1 MSRATLASLGVV
13 AALAGIAL
21 QAGTAGAQAPHE
33 GPGGPILV
41 VSGDSNAFGRYYA
54 EILRNEGLNEFDAA
68 DISDLDAPTLDA
80 HDVVIL
86 GETPVSAA
94 QAQMLSDWVDAGGN
108 LIAMRPDPSLAG
120 LLGLTD
126 TGNTLANAYLQVDTS
141 GSPGAGIA
149 GQTMQFHG
157 TADLY
162 APNDAEVVATLFSDA
177 TTPTANPA
185 LTLRSVGSNGGQ
197 AAAFTYD
204 LARSVVYT
212 RQGNPDWAGQERDGE
227 SGPIRPDDLFFGNAL
242 GDEQADWVDLDKVAI
257 PQADEQQRLLANL
270 IGEMNRDRMPLPRF
284 WYFPRSEKAVVVMT
298 GDDHSS
304 GGTAGRFD
312 QYKALSPPGC
322 SVADWECI
330 RSSSYIY
337 PGTPISAAQAEGYN
351 ADGFEIGLHPNTG
364 CGNWTPAELDEYYDD
379 QLAALASEHPG
390 LPGPVSSRTHCIAW
404 SDWASQAKVERD
416 HGIRLDTNYYYW
428 PGSWIQ
434 DRPGLMT
441 GSAMPMRFAD
451 LDGTMIDAYQA
462 ATQMTDESGQSFPF
476 TDRLAPRPGDR
487 ERGLLRGLR
496 REHAHGQPFLERV
509 GRDRVLRALT
519 GRPDRLR
526 PAAARM
532 DRRAQRVLVRLP
544 RLERERPQLHDRRRP
559 GANGLRAMVPTSSAV
574 GALTGVTRDGTPIAT
589 TTETIKGVQY
599 AFFSATPG
607 DYEASYAVDDT
618 APLISDV
625 TATADGDGTATVAW
639 ETNEPSDSRVDYGT
653 GPGSLGSSE
662 GSASL
667 VTSHSVELNGLQP
680 NATYHYRVTSEDEAG
695 NSATE
700 PPGGAPLSFSTPSAS
715 LTDTTVADFSA
726 GAPGADTYVSE
737 TANGEVMLRPAVGAE
752 FAGGPALPAG
762 WSGATWESQG
772 GGAGGTAA
780 VSGGSL
786 HVNGAFASTDT
797 TFGPGSS
804 LEGVATFG
812 AATFQHVA
820 LTDNFESVWA
830 MFSTRGTTN
839 QLFASTQFGSG
850 VTDTPIPGSL
860 VGSSHRYRIEWDLTE
875 VRYFVD
881 GSLVA
886 THTGTFGPALRAAAS
901 DFTAG
906 GPELAVDWMRVGPYP
921 ASGAFESRIF
931 DAGQAVNWNQLSWIE
946 NTPAGTDV
954 QLSVRTGNTPTPDG
968 SWSSF
973 APIATSGGSIGGNSR
988 YLQYRAELS
997 TTDPSRTPEL
1007 TEVSASY
1014 TAGVDT
1020 TPPTIVQRSPAPG
1033 ATGVARGAD
1042 VHVEFSEPMSPATI
1056 DETSVRLRR
1065 QGAGADVAADV
1076 SYAGATATLD
1086 PVADLTAGAVYE
1098 VTVEDTVE
1106 DANGNA
1112 LGADDTWTFTVA
1124 PLSLTDT
1131 TVADFS
1137 AGAPGADTYVSE
1149 TANGEVM
1156 LRPAVGA
1163 EFAGGPALPAGWSGA
1178 TWESQGGGAGGT
1190 AAVSGGS
1197 LHVNGAFA
1205 STDTTFGPGSSLEG
1219 VATFGAATFQHVA
1232 LTDNFES
1239 VWAMFSTRGTTNQ
1252 LFASTQFGSGV
1263 TDTPIPGSLVGSSHR
1278 YRIEW
1283 DLTEVRY
1290 FVDGSLVATHTG
1302 TFGPALRAAASDF
1315 TAGGPELAVDWMRV
1329 GPYPAS
1335 GAFESRIFD
1344 AGQAVNWNQ
1353 LSWIENTPA
1362 GTDIQLSVRTGNTP
1376 TPDGSWSSF
1385 APIATSGGSIGGNS
1399 RYLQYRAEL
1408 STTDPSRRRS

>member
-1 MSRATLASLGVV
+1 
-13 AALAGIAL
+13 
-21 QAGTAGAQAPHE
+21 
-33 GPGGPILV
+33 
-41 VSGDSNAFGRYYA
+41 
-54 EILRNEGLNEFDAA
+54 
-68 DISDLDAPTLDA
+68 
-80 HDVVIL
+80 
-86 GETPVSAA
+86 
-94 QAQMLSDWVDAGGN
+94 
-108 LIAMRPDPSLAG
+108 MRPDPDLSD
-120 LLGLTD
+120 LLGLTS
-126 TGNTLANAYLQVDTS
+126 TGATLANSYLQVDTS
-141 GSPGAGIA
+141 ESPGTGIV

-157 TADLY
+157 TADRYL
-162 APNDAEVVATLFSDA
+162 ASDAETIATLFSNADTA
-177 TTPTANPA
+177 TSNPA

-212 RQGNPDWAGQERDGE
+212 RQGNPAWAGQERDGQ
-227 SGPIRPDDLFFGNAL
+227 SGPIRSDDLFFGNAA
-242 GDEQADWVDLDKVAI
+242 GDPQPDWVNLDKVAI

-270 IGEMNRDRMPLPRF
+270 IGEMNRDRKPLPRF

-298 GDDHSS
+298 GDDHAS
-304 GGTAGRFD
+304 GGTDDRFD

-322 SVADWECI
+322 SVADWECV
-330 RSSSYIY
+330 RASSYIY
-337 PGTPISAAQAEGYN
+337 TDTPLTDAQAAAYH
-351 ADGFEIGLHPNTG
+351 ADGFEVGVHFETG
-364 CGNWTPAELDEYYDD
+364 CGNFTPESLDQNFDE
-379 QLAALASEHPG
+379 QLAEWSAKYTSVP
-390 LPGPVSSRTHCIAW
+390 PPTSNRTHCIAW
-404 SDWASQAKVERD
+404 SDWATHPKVELD
-416 HGIRLDTNYYYW
+416 HGVRLDTNYYYW
-428 PGSWIQ
+428 PESWIQ
-434 DRPGLMT
+434 NRPGLMT

-451 LDGTMIDAYQA
+451 LDGTMIDVYQA
-462 ATQMTDESGQSFPF
+462 ATQMTDESGQSYPF
-476 TDRLAPRPGDR
+476 TIDALLDKAIGSQGYYGAYVANMHTDHASHAGSDAIVASALARDVPVVSGSQ
-487 ERGLLRGLR
+487 LLEWVDGRNASSFDSISWSGNELSFTI
-496 REHAHGQPFLERV
+496 EV
-509 GRDRVLRALT
+509 GA
-519 GRPDRLR
+519 
-526 PAAARM
+526 
-532 DRRAQRVLVRLP
+532 
-544 RLERERPQLHDRRRP
+544 
-559 GANGLRAMVPTSSAV
+559 GANGLRAMVPTSSDV
-574 GALTGVTRDGTPIAT
+574 GELTGVTRNGTPISS
-589 TTETIKGVQY
+589 TTETIKGVEY
-599 AFFSATPG
+599 AFFNATTG
-607 DYEASYAVDDT
+607 DYEATYAVDET
-618 APLISDV
+618 GPVISNV
-625 TATADGDGTATVAW
+625 SAIADGDGTATITW
-639 ETNEPSDSRVDYGT
+639 DTDEPSDSRVDYGT
-653 GPGSLGSSE
+653 NPDELSQSRSST
-662 GSASL
+662 AL
-667 VTSHSVELNGLQP
+667 VTAHSVELNGLQP

-700 PPGGAPLSFSTPSAS
+700 PPAGAPLSFSTPSAS

-820 LTDNFESVWA
+820 LSDNFESVWA

-946 NTPAGTDV
+946 NTPAGTDI
-954 QLSVRTGNTPTPDG
+954 QLSVRTGNTPIPDG

-997 TTDPSRTPEL
+997 TTDPSRTPEV

-1042 VHVEFSEPMSPATI
+1042 VQVEFSEPMSPATI
-1056 DETSVRLRR
+1056 DETGVRLRR

-1086 PVADLTAGAVYE
+1086 PLADLTAGAVYE

-1232 LTDNFES
+1232 LSDNFES

-1408 STTDPSRRRS
+1408 STTDPSRTPEVTEVTGTYAEDVVPPDPPEITDSDPDSPANDNAPKIKGTAEAGSTVRLYQSGDCSGPVEASDTAAAFASPGLPASVDPTRP